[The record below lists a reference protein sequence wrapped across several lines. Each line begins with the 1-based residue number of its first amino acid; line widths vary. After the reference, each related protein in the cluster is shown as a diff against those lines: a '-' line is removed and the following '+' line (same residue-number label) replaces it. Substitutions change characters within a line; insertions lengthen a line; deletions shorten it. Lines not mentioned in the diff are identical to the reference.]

1 MIDTLFATAFCGRL
15 LIPGLAILL
24 AARRK
29 VAGITDLAL
38 GASAAV
44 GGEDAYGYRRQ
55 FGRVHRSPPLRL
67 LFVDETLPGP
77 LRPVEDSWPWTL
89 ILREGASFSHQA

>member
-1 MIDTLFATAFCGRL
+1 MIDTLLDTAFCGRL

-44 GGEDAYGYRRQ
+44 GGEDAYGIETPIRTGAPIPSASSPIRR
-55 FGRVHRSPPLRL
+55 RN
-67 LFVDETLPGP
+67 TPGP
-77 LRPVEDSWPWTL
+77 FRPVEDSWPWTL
-89 ILREGASFSHQA
+89 VLREGASFSHQA